1 MSRRAIS
8 LDDVALA
15 ALALR
20 NAGHPITTVNV
31 RRQLGYGSYTTIG
44 RYLHAL
50 GAREHGRPHV
60 AETMPATVDAICRG
74 YAQRTWQALQEHLRS
89 RENEVTAPLRQKILD
104 LTTKLAAVRE
114 LKERLTWEAS
124 ELKRELERANG
135 EVHALSAELAQA
147 REDLAVERRLRQH
160 DEAAIRAREPLR
172 QPRSAQPAAHTHIA
186 KAQVS
191 IE

>member
-1 MSRRAIS
+1 MPRRTIS

-114 LKERLTWEAS
+114 LKVRLTWEAS

-160 DEAAIRAREPLR
+160 DEAATRAETA
-172 QPRSAQPAAHTHIA
+172 PRRRRGTAGATSTQAAPV
-186 KAQVS
+186 QVS
-191 IE
+191 AT